1 MEKTI
6 ETIKA
11 VMQAITEDIDKDTKA
26 ARARVRKATLA
37 FEKAAKDYRRQSV
50 EADKK

>member
-6 ETIKA
+6 ETMKGLMEAIKD
-11 VMQAITEDIDKDTKA
+11 DIDKDTKA
-26 ARARVRKATLA
+26 ARARVRKASLA
-37 FEKAAKDYRRQSV
+37 FVKAAKEYRKLSL